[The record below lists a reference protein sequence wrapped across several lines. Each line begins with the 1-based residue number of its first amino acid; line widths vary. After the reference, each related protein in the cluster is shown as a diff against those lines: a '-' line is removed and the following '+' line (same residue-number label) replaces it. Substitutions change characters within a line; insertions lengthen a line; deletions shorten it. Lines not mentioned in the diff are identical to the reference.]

1 MKGVFSKL
9 SSFKDFSLNDALNYD
24 RWYRSI
30 EGEFVLKKEL
40 ELILSEL
47 DERGSLLE
55 VGCGTGVFME
65 ELRRHGFKV
74 VGLDIS
80 EPMIEVARRKGL
92 TVVLGDGSR
101 LPFKDHSFDYVLFI
115 TSLEFMRDPE
125 SALAEARRVAK
136 RKVLLGLLGKVG
148 PIYWVRK
155 LTGEKLALS
164 GRYFKRRCLEKMMER
179 KASARG
185 VLLFTPYFS
194 IKIPFAIGD
203 FFLLTFKV

>member
-1 MKGVFSKL
+1 MGKFEQFNL
-9 SSFKDFSLNDALNYD
+9 DDALKYD
-24 RWYRSI
+24 RWYRSV
-30 EGEFVLKKEL
+30 EGEFVLKREL
-40 ELILSEL
+40 ELILDEL

-55 VGCGTGVFME
+55 VGCGTGIFME

-80 EPMIEVARRKGL
+80 EPMLEVARRKGL
-92 TVVLGDGSR
+92 RVVLGDGSR

-125 SALAEARRVAK
+125 TALAEARRVAK
-136 RKVLLGLLGKVG
+136 RKILLGLLGKVG
-148 PIYWVRK
+148 PIYWIRK

-164 GRYFKRRCLEKMMER
+164 GRYFKRRYIEKIMGQR
-179 KASARG
+179 ASAHG

-194 IKIPFAIGD
+194 IRLPFAIGD